1 MDGFATLGPLPY
13 RSSLLSR
20 PEEKHKDVKH
30 LSPRLARTQGI
41 PHERCL
47 ATRAGHTYEEHHR
60 RELLALGIFLT
71 AAAQAQDALAG
82 QSNGQLADEVLLLCS
97 ITGKG
102 ESLPS
107 VGTPLVPGW
116 HILSSPNMQQNTS
129 FGLCAMSATFY

>member
-1 MDGFATLGPLPY
+1 MDGFATLGPLHY

-20 PEEKHKDVKH
+20 PEEKQKDVKH
-30 LSPRLARTQGI
+30 LSPRLARTHSI

-82 QSNGQLADEVLLLCS
+82 QSNGQLADEVSVLCS
-97 ITGKG
+97 ICREG
-102 ESLPS
+102 EGLPS
-107 VGTPLVPGW
+107 VGAPAGSRW
-116 HILSSPNMQQNTS
+116 HILSSPKMLETS
-129 FGLCAMSATFY
+129 SCGL